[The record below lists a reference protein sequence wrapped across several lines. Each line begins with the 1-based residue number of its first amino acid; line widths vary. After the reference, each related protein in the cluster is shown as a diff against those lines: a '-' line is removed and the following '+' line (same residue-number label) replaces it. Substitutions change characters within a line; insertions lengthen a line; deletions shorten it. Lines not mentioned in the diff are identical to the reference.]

1 MEGIY
6 PRKMRKSNQEKRE
19 EEEKKIKQ
27 LEKNLELLSEFNGK
41 ESKRLEKENDENITT
56 IRKLE
61 DE

>member
-6 PRKMRKSNQEKRE
+6 PRKMQKSDQEKRE

-41 ESKRLEKENDENITT
+41 ESKRLEKENDENVTT

>member
-6 PRKMRKSNQEKRE
+6 PRKMRKSDQEKRE
-19 EEEKKIKQ
+19 EEEEKIKQ